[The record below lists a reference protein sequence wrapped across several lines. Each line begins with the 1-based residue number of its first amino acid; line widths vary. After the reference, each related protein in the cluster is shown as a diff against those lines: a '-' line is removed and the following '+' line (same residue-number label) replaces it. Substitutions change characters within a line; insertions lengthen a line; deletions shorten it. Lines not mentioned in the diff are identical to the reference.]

1 MGIKRLLIDS
11 WTVWYGHT
19 KTDPDRRRDR
29 EEGAATPVAAESG
42 TPACS
47 SMCSGLIFNDCCSS
61 QRVGLSAF
69 GGHSNDSMGGP
80 STPLM

>member
-11 WTVWYGHT
+11 RIHDGWTVWYGHT
-19 KTDPDRRRDR
+19 KTGPDRRRDK
-29 EEGAATPVAAESG
+29 EEGAWPMAAGSG

-47 SMCSGLIFNDCCSS
+47 SMCSGL
-61 QRVGLSAF
+61 RTVAAVSAL
-69 GGHSNDSMGGP
+69 GGHSSDSMGGP

>member
-11 WTVWYGHT
+11 RIHGGWTVWYSHT
-19 KTDPDRRRDR
+19 KIGPDRRRDR
-29 EEGAATPVAAESG
+29 EDWAARGHARGCWVSVQ
-42 TPACS
+42 
-47 SMCSGLIFNDCCSS
+47 CSGLMTDAA
-61 QRVGLSAF
+61 VSAL